1 VFSPLIQSCGQKFY
15 CDFIEYRPGTLE
27 NLQKALQ
34 SPPRRSRP
42 ATYAGENTGSGT
54 ADDGSVPASSGA
66 PKGSAEFLQ
75 RQSTNPARSDKSS
88 VKNHPLEVAEDSYI
102 KQDAEDPKWIYLCF
116 RDYEDIDHETYVA
129 VAPPVP
135 ESGDDLELFNL
146 FRDEYYKR
154 RSNFFLTTLL
164 WQVTRI
170 KFVQVCLSRQKE
182 IVLVL

>member
-15 CDFIEYRPGTLE
+15 CDFIEYRPGALE

-42 ATYAGENTGSGT
+42 ATYADENTGSGT
-54 ADDGSVPASSGA
+54 ADDGFVPASSGA
-66 PKGSAEFLQ
+66 PKGSVEFLQ

-146 FRDEYYKR
+146 FRGEYYKR

-170 KFVQVCLSRQKE
+170 KFVQVCLSGRIE